1 MATISDFSSLD
12 HAAIAL
18 GDHAHD
24 LRGQVARLQAA
35 AGAVQWRS
43 SAASAFRHRSD
54 EVCASLTQ
62 CAAGLDAA
70 ALELHHHAA
79 TARSRLGDVAGSVLT
94 GVDAVVD
101 TGSAVWHALT

>member
-1 MATISDFSSLD
+1 MATLTDFSSLD

-18 GDHAHD
+18 GDHAQD
-24 LRGQVARLQAA
+24 LRAQVARLRAA
-35 AGAVQWRS
+35 TEAVQWHS

-70 ALELHHHAA
+70 ALELRQHAA
-79 TARSRLGDVAGSVLT
+79 TARSRLRDVAGPVLT

-101 TGSAVWHALT
+101 TGSAIWHALT